1 MLFSSPQGRGP
12 SQPLSGHS
20 ARGEAGRSLNPCGLA
35 QIGIIAL
42 LLALLLSATVIPSLA
57 RAPDSQQV
65 VGAGECAECHK
76 QETEIWKATHHY
88 KTFSRLPRKKLA
100 TKIAK
105 AMGFKRI
112 KSGSICLTCHFTSK
126 VKNKKV
132 KPIAGISCESCHGPA
147 KKWLKRHGEYSGK
160 KKHTETPTQAKKRW
174 ADAEAAG
181 MIRPRLTYALTKNCY
196 SCHVVPEEKLVNQGG
211 HPAGSPFEVVSW
223 SQGEVRH
230 NTWHNNAKENGEAST
245 ERKRMLYALGT
256 AAELEAAL
264 HAMAKA
270 TTKDRYAVTMAKR
283 AEIARL
289 RMRRLARATRLP
301 ELIQIVDAAEGVHL
315 TLKNEKK
322 LTAAANKVAEIAR
335 KFSAKYK
342 GSELAAIDRYIPDAK
357 KYRGEVKAPKRK

>member
-1 MLFSSPQGRGP
+1 MKTLLRPPWGRRPAPYGI
-12 SQPLSGHS
+12 
-20 ARGEAGRSLNPCGLA
+20 A
-35 QIGIIAL
+35 QIGITL
-42 LLALLLSATVIPSLA
+42 FLSALLLSGTATPSFA
-57 RAPDSQQV
+57 RAPDSQEV

-100 TKIAK
+100 SKIAK

-126 VKNKKV
+126 VANDKV

-147 KKWLKRHGEYSGK
+147 KKWVKRHSEYSGK
-160 KKHTETPTQAKKRW
+160 KKATETPAQAKKRW

-230 NTWHNNAKENGEAST
+230 NTWHNNAKENRQASA
-245 ERKRMLYALGT
+245 ERQRMLYAMGT

-264 HAMAKA
+264 LAMAKA
-270 TTKDRYAVTMAKR
+270 TTEARYAVTMAKR

-289 RMRRLARATRLP
+289 RMRRLARATRIP
-301 ELIQIVDAAEGVHL
+301 ELIQIADAANGARL
-315 TLKNEKK
+315 TPNNEKA

-335 KFSAKYK
+335 KFSAKHN
-342 GSELAAIDRYIPDAK
+342 GSELAAIDRYIPGAK
-357 KYRGEVKAPKRK
+357 KYRGEVQAPKRK

>member
-1 MLFSSPQGRGP
+1 MTALVSPPRGHG
-12 SQPLSGHS
+12 QPAGESAARIAFAALLS
-20 ARGEAGRSLNPCGLA
+20 
-35 QIGIIAL
+35 AL
-42 LLALLLSATVIPSLA
+42 LLCATAVPSLA
-57 RAPDSQQV
+57 RAPDSHEV

-76 QETEIWKATHHY
+76 QETEIWKGTHHY

-112 KSGSICLTCHFTSK
+112 KAGSICLTCHFTSK
-126 VKNKKV
+126 VTNDKA
-132 KPIAGISCESCHGPA
+132 KPVAGISCESCHGPA
-147 KKWLKRHGEYSGK
+147 KSWVKRHSEYSGK
-160 KKHTETPTQAKKRW
+160 KKETETPTQAKKRW

-230 NTWHNNAKENGEAST
+230 NTWHNNAKENREAGA
-245 ERKRMLYALGT
+245 ERKRMLYTLGT

-264 HAMAKA
+264 QAMAKA
-270 TTKDRYAVTMAKR
+270 TTRGRYGVTMAKR
-283 AEIARL
+283 AEIAKL

-301 ELIQIVDAAEGVHL
+301 ELIQIVDTAGAARL
-315 TLKNEKK
+315 ALNNEKE
-322 LTAAANKVAEIAR
+322 LTTAANKVAEIAR
-335 KFSAKYK
+335 KFSATYD
-342 GSELAAIDRYIPDAK
+342 GSELAAIDRYLPDAK
-357 KYRGEVKAPKRK
+357 KYKGEVKAPKRK